1 MPGKEALIAKLML
14 SWTNA
19 WQNNLTSQAA
29 TMELN
34 NVPNDIISNLNP
46 ISIIIFIPLMDKI
59 IYPALRKAG
68 INFSPI
74 KRIAMGFFLASLAMV
89 SSTVIQYYIYKLHP
103 LGNMPNSAENG
114 EYAPINVW
122 VQSVPYALIGF
133 SEIMASVTGL
143 EYAYTKAPTN
153 MKSIVTSVFL
163 LMNAFSS
170 AIAQALVAL
179 SEDPLLEWNYGLVA
193 VLAAIAGVLFWLD
206 NRKLDGQEDSM
217 NMQVTG
223 RFHARASDVEESK

>member
-1 MPGKEALIAKLML
+1 
-14 SWTNA
+14 
-19 WQNNLTSQAA
+19 
-29 TMELN
+29 MELN

-46 ISIIIFIPLMDKI
+46 ISIIIFIPLMDKLV
-59 IYPALRKAG
+59 YPALRKAN

-74 KRIAMGFFLASLAMV
+74 KRITAGFFLASMSMI

-133 SEIMASVTGL
+133 SEILASITGL
-143 EYAYTKAPTN
+143 EYAYTKAPKN
-153 MKSIVTSVFL
+153 MKSMVTSLFL

-179 SEDPLLEWNYGLVA
+179 SEDPLLEWNYGLTA
-193 VLAAIAGVLFWLD
+193 VLAALGGIAFWFSNRGLD
-206 NRKLDGQEDSM
+206 KEEDKM
-217 NMQVTG
+217 NMQSVG
-223 RFHARASDVEESK
+223 QFNARVPDVEEK